1 MGMLQKD
8 TRLLL
13 IRNAYGV
20 MALPLYE
27 RGDSRNLTVVKFLES
42 WGVRKAKIIK
52 GFKIMQKV
60 EIKRF
65 PTKNI
70 FYFKEKVN
78 LVPFLLIG
86 LETST
91 PLNSLVFGKAFTIQ
105 VLIMTNLP

>member
-42 WGVRKAKIIK
+42 WGVGKAKIIK
-52 GFKIMQKV
+52 DFKIMQKI
-60 EIKRF
+60 EMKKI
-65 PTKNI
+65 PKNI
-70 FYFKEKVN
+70 FYFKEKVTWY
-78 LVPFLLIG
+78 LFFSG
-86 LETST
+86 LRLS
-91 PLNSLVFGKAFTIQ
+91 
-105 VLIMTNLP
+105 